1 MSINGKFVTS
11 LITSLQPTTELRLS
25 IAFSS
30 FDPTAAVCTQPNPGK
45 KMAKTPLKTDLELL
59 ARLESTNPLVPL
71 PPKKARNPQIAH
83 APKRNHGLSAAEKK
97 VA

>member
-1 MSINGKFVTS
+1 MLSYINVPKRQLMSINSKFVTS

-45 KMAKTPLKTDLELL
+45 NGKDPIKDRP
-59 ARLESTNPLVPL
+59 
-71 PPKKARNPQIAH
+71 
-83 APKRNHGLSAAEKK
+83 
-97 VA
+97 